1 MSLQYYDWENNF
13 CHHLDWM
20 NDNSITEIESD
31 TEIPSE
37 IDPSQMSSFPEF
49 EPQKLKDMV
58 YRKVLHNITVDS
70 LKSAFS

>member
-49 EPQKLKDMV
+49 EPQKLKEMV
-58 YRKVLHNITVDS
+58 SNYTYAAVES
-70 LKSAFS
+70 LKSVLS